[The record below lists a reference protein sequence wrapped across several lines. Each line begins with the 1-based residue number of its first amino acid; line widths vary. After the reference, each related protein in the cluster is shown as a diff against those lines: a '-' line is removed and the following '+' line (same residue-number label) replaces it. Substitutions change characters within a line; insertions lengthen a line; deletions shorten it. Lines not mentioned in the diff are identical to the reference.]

1 MTGGTEYDWEWL
13 PDALMVFWFLLLV
26 PWLFD
31 WGLFGMAFDGG
42 TTLLAYVLVSSV
54 WSYPV
59 SVVLAATLRDRK
71 PIMVLLPFL
80 NGLGFLLAAMIDGLK
95 LH

>member
-13 PDALMVFWFLLLV
+13 PDALMVFWVLLLV
-26 PWLFD
+26 PWFFV
-31 WGLFGMAFDGG
+31 WGLFGMVSDAGPSF
-42 TTLLAYVLVSSV
+42 LAYLFVASV

-71 PIMVLLPFL
+71 PIMVFLPCL
-80 NGLGFLLAAMIDGLK
+80 NGLGFLFAAMIDGLK
-95 LH
+95 QH